1 MNISSYLF
9 GFIIATLLGA
19 IFHIWRD
26 GGIGRLLMY
35 LLLSWLGFLVGHW
48 AAIGLELKLMNVG
61 PVNLAG
67 GIVGSVIFLLGHW
80 FGKIDQNIFQRVN
93 NDRNPVIS

>member
-19 IFHIWRD
+19 LFHIWRD

-35 LLLSWLGFLVGHW
+35 LLLSWFGFFIGHL
-48 AAIGLELKLMNVG
+48 AAKSFELKFMNVG

-67 GIVGSVIFLLGHW
+67 GIVGSVILLFLGHW
-80 FGKIDQNIFQRVN
+80 IGRIDQNIL
-93 NDRNPVIS
+93 PKGK